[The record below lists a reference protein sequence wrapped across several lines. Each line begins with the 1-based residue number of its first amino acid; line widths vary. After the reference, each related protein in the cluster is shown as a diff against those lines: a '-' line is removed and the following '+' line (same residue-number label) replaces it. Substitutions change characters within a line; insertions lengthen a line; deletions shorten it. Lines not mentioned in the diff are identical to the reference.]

1 MEIKIGQILIKFL
14 KMKIK
19 LNSTSFLLP
28 NNENWKLIKKN
39 NDLIFSDYGNI
50 NNIANVKDK
59 IDFEITLFFLPD
71 LFDYFQPDKL
81 NYKEE
86 LKKISNIIK
95 LLKQKLNLKNKKFII
110 GVSEYLFNNVINSS
124 KKYNFSKKVKN
135 FFLDELYKL
144 TKQYNN
150 LYIIDLDI
158 IFSEHGYK
166 NCLDQRNYYIFRC
179 RLSAFGIEMIS
190 RNLKDI
196 MDRISYTNKKVLLVD
211 CDNTIWGGVLAEDG
225 IENIQIGQDGIGAA
239 FSDFQKTIIK
249 IKNSGILIILVSKND
264 KSDVEN
270 VLKNH
275 QSMILRKQDI
285 AAMKINWNEKS
296 NNIRQLSKDLSLGL
310 NSFVFWDDNPIE
322 REKVRAQL
330 KEVEVIEPDTDV
342 TGWPKQLLEFKG
354 FSKFIVTKEDGS
366 KTKQYKI
373 REKFIEDKYS
383 FKDEINYLKSIKIKP
398 TIIKVDKST
407 INRTVQMC
415 QKTNQFNLRTKI
427 YNTSDVLKLNDK
439 NICFLVGL
447 KDIYGDHGIVS
458 FISLKIVNNKFI
470 FIDTF
475 LMSCRILGRHLES
488 WILNEIK
495 KIAVK
500 NKIKLI
506 LAEYIPTK
514 RNIVAKNFIIKN
526 NFKKISKKELYTYA
540 DFFKKIGNEK
550 NNSEFY
556 NLSTKEII
564 PNLEIYEKKR

>member
-398 TIIKVDKST
+398 TITKVDKST

>member
-1 MEIKIGQILIKFL
+1 
-14 KMKIK
+14 MKIR

-95 LLKQKLNLKNKKFII
+95 LIKQKLNLKNKKFII

-190 RNLKDI
+190 MNLKDI
-196 MDRISYTNKKVLLVD
+196 MDRISHTNKKVLLVD

-239 FSDFQKTIIK
+239 FTDFQKTIIK

-322 REKVRAQL
+322 REKVRTQL

-342 TGWPKQLLEFKG
+342 TAWPKQLLEFKG

-427 YNTSDVLKLNDK
+427 YNTSDVLKLNEK

-526 NFKKISKKELYTYA
+526 NFKKISKTEIYKYA

-556 NLSTKEII
+556 ILSTKEII
-564 PNLEIYEKKR
+564 PNLEIYEKNS

>member
-495 KIAVK
+495 K
-500 NKIKLI
+500 
-506 LAEYIPTK
+506 
-514 RNIVAKNFIIKN
+514 
-526 NFKKISKKELYTYA
+526 
-540 DFFKKIGNEK
+540 
-550 NNSEFY
+550 
-556 NLSTKEII
+556 
-564 PNLEIYEKKR
+564 

>member
-1 MEIKIGQILIKFL
+1 
-14 KMKIK
+14 MKIR

-95 LLKQKLNLKNKKFII
+95 LIKQKLNLKNKKFII

-190 RNLKDI
+190 MNLKDI
-196 MDRISYTNKKVLLVD
+196 MDRINYTNKKVLLVD

-239 FSDFQKTIIK
+239 FTDFQKTIIK

-322 REKVRAQL
+322 REKVRTQL

-342 TGWPKQLLEFKG
+342 TAWPKQLLEFKG

-427 YNTSDVLKLNDK
+427 YNTSDVLKLNEK

-526 NFKKISKKELYTYA
+526 NFKKISKTEIYKYA

-556 NLSTKEII
+556 ILSTKEII
-564 PNLEIYEKKR
+564 PNLEIYEKNS